1 LPVDVAISRP
11 GRASHGKILDHAGL
25 GLLTRFLP
33 PDAVDEVLAGW
44 RPTHGKKPRTRA
56 LPARFGVYFVLALC
70 LFSHLSSVD
79 VAGRMVAGPA
89 GWLRAAAWRAPSS
102 TALSKLRARLGS
114 AVFAQLLQRVASPLT
129 TGRASWSH
137 LGDLL
142 LVAWDGTSI
151 ATTASPANRAAFNPP
166 GAPQG
171 VAGAHYPNL
180 TLLTLIACGTRAL
193 LGAAM
198 DSFGDEHRLAH
209 RLLDRLG
216 PGMLLLADRNF
227 YGHHLWQQAGTTG
240 AELLWRIKGGVHL
253 PIVKALPDGS
263 YLTALV
269 SRYER
274 KKKDT
279 RDRARRRIQ
288 VKNPRPDPPMKAT
301 LARVIVCMITI
312 TLDDGTTRTEPY
324 QLLTTLLDHH
334 TYPAQTLAAAYA
346 ERWSCETSLAEL
358 KTRLRGSHRLL
369 RAQHPDT
376 VRQETYAYLI
386 VYQAIRWVIVHAAA
400 GRLDPDRIS
409 FTRTLNAIRAAYG
422 QSVTTLDDI
431 EATILDPRHLNPDR
445 PGRIY
450 PRAIWKVFASYD
462 SRRQHTTPIARNA
475 TYTIAIPRP
484 VLRPRHPIPP
494 AQTAPEPAGSRT

>member
-1 LPVDVAISRP
+1 MPADAAISPP
-11 GRASHGKILDHAGL
+11 GRASHGKILDHVGL
-25 GLLTRFLP
+25 GVLTRFLP
-33 PDAVDEVLAGW
+33 PDVVDEVLADW
-44 RPTHGKKPRTRA
+44 RPTHGKRARTRA

-70 LFSHLSSVD
+70 LFSHLNSVD
-79 VAGRMVAGPA
+79 VAGQMVAGVA
-89 GWLRAAAWRAPSS
+89 GRLRAAGWRIPSS

-129 TGRASWSH
+129 AGRASWSH
-137 LGDLL
+137 LGELL

-151 ATTASPANRAAFNPP
+151 ATAASPANRADFNPP

-171 VAGAHYPNL
+171 VGGSHYPNL

-193 LGAAM
+193 LGASM
-198 DSFGDEHRLAH
+198 DSFGDEHRLAC

-227 YGHHLWQQAGTTG
+227 FGHRLWQQAGATG
-240 AELLWRIKGGVHL
+240 AELLWRVKSGVHL
-253 PIVKALPDGS
+253 PLVQQLPDGS

-279 RDRARRRIQ
+279 RERARRRNQ

-301 LARVIVCMITI
+301 LARVIVCLITI

-324 QLLTTLLDHH
+324 QLVTTLLDHRTH
-334 TYPAQTLAAAYA
+334 PAAALAAAYA
-346 ERWSCETSLAEL
+346 ERWCCETSLAEL

-409 FTRTLNAIRAAYG
+409 FTHTLNAIR
-422 QSVTTLDDI
+422 TTHSHPATALADI
-431 EATILDPRHLNPDR
+431 EASILDPRHLNPHR
-445 PGRIY
+445 PGRIH
-450 PRAIWKVFASYD
+450 PRALWRVYASYP
-462 SRRQHTTPIARNA
+462 SRHKHTTPIARNA
-475 TYTIAIPRP
+475 AYSLT
-484 VLRPRHPIPP
+484 VLRPTSHPQSPSRS
-494 AQTAPEPAGSRT
+494 AQTSQTAAASDP